1 MPRKRTNA
9 VAYHNAHYGEGTGP
23 IYFDNIVCTGS
34 EVDLFRCHHNLIGD
48 HNCGHAEDVGVQCG
62 KGF

>member
-1 MPRKRTNA
+1 MAHN
-9 VAYHNAHYGEGTGP
+9 NAHYGGGTGP

-34 EVDLFRCHHNLIGD
+34 EVDLFRCHHNLIGV
-48 HNCGHAEDVGVQCG
+48 HNCKHTEDVGVQCG